1 MREITIVELEE
12 VPGGA
17 RQTFQSMA
25 TIGAIIA
32 SGSIYL
38 TLSDEFDLSRYARAA
53 IGLIGC
59 SIAGS
64 LMVLG
69 FLSD

>member
-1 MREITIVELEE
+1 MRDLTLVEIEQI
-12 VPGGA
+12 PGGA
-17 RQTFQSMA
+17 RQTFQSIA
-25 TIGAIIA
+25 TIGAIVA

-38 TLSDEFDLSRYARAA
+38 TLSQDFDLSFYARAA

-59 SIAGS
+59 SFSGALI
-64 LMVLG
+64 VFG